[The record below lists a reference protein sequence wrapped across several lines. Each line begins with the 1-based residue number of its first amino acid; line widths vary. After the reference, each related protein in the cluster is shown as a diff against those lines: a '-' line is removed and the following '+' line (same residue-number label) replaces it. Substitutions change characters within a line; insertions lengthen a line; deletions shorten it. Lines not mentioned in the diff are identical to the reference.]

1 MSQKDHYQ
9 TLGVGRSASPDEIK
23 RAYRKLS
30 KKYHP
35 DRNPDDAASEQ
46 RFKEVQQAIRR
57 RSERWY
63 EPLSAEQPAYK
74 DERQRVPEPQTEH
87 IDLENPDY
95 DML

>member
-35 DRNPDDAASEQ
+35 DRNPDDAAAEQ
-46 RFKEVQQAIRR
+46 RFKEVQQAYGHKKGTFYLS
-57 RSERWY
+57 RS
-63 EPLSAEQPAYK
+63 PAPACSSYGLAWNK
-74 DERQRVPEPQTEH
+74 PQG
-87 IDLENPDY
+87 
-95 DML
+95 